1 MSLNP
6 FLFMLTQKQKLG
18 DFGEMLA
25 KNYLIRKGYA
35 IIEQNYQ
42 ISYQELDIIAKIKK
56 KYVFVEVK
64 TRESGLEDP
73 ENALNHRKT
82 NNLKRAISAYLGKRP
97 WISEFQLDLIA
108 IRVDKKRKRANIK
121 HYKEIF

>member
-1 MSLNP
+1 
-6 FLFMLTQKQKLG
+6 MLTQKQKLG

-25 KNYLIRKGYA
+25 KNYLIQKGYI

-42 ISYQELDIIAKIKK
+42 SSYQELDIIAKIKK

>member
-1 MSLNP
+1 
-6 FLFMLTQKQKLG
+6 MLTQKRKLG

-25 KNYLIRKGYA
+25 KNYLIRRGYLILA
-35 IIEQNYQ
+35 QNYQ
-42 ISYQELDIIAKIKK
+42 SSYHEIDIIAKIKG

-73 ENALNHRKT
+73 ENALNEHKT
-82 NNLKRAISAYLGKRP
+82 NNLKKVISAYLAKNKG
-97 WISEFQLDLIA
+97 ISEFQLDLIA
-108 IRVDKKRKRANIK
+108 VRVNKGNKIANIK